1 MVLNGDLPIL
11 QDTAEQDVW
20 TSWGATWR
28 DVVIVDPTNARF
40 DTFNLTTYNLAD
52 ELNRTA
58 LKAKL
63 VDAAT
68 P

>member
-1 MVLNGDLPIL
+1 MSLNGDLPIL
-11 QDTAEQDVW
+11 QEVAEHDVW
-20 TSWGATWR
+20 TEWGATWR
-28 DVVIVDPTNARF
+28 DVVIVDPNNARSEVY
-40 DTFNLTTYNLAD
+40 NLTTYNLAD
-52 ELNRTA
+52 EANRTA